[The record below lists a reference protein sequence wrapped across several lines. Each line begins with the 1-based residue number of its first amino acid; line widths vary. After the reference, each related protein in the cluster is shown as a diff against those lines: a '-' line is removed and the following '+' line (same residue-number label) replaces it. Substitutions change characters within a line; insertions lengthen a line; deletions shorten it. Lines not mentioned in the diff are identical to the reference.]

1 MSQFVID
8 VFRPGDRVCDFRTQ
22 EFTETLAEP
31 VHRHFHGPFGQVQ
44 MSGNLSVT
52 SGAFVAP
59 NGTLQFLEKPGCARG
74 IGIVLLDGGED
85 LSDIAHA

>member
-22 EFTETLAEP
+22 DLSETLAEP
-31 VHRHFHGPFGQVQ
+31 MHRHFHGPFGQDQ
-44 MSGNLSVT
+44 MSGNLSVR

-59 NGTLQFLEKPGCARG
+59 NETPHFLEKPGFVRG